1 MTLIL
6 FFWHISADLVTT
18 KSHIRLKR
26 GWTAF
31 TLIAAACFLII
42 IIFQILS
49 LDPIANLT
57 VTQNVLDAIPAFI
70 RDNHKIIG
78 LEDYTD
84 FTVSELAVK
93 FLAYVA
99 YFNLSVITRRQFI
112 RSSKNVANYE
122 QKPER
127 IDNPDQIDSNPSAH
141 EDDVLEAKFSLVFIV
156 YKLKKFWRIFDII
169 AWNTFTLLTITIVLL
184 TLNWKLSVV
193 SAVYVCITLVYY
205 VLIPFSLQP
214 DKSKASIE
222 KNSMISAQ
230 DLKDMKGYE
239 DKHAV
244 DKTVALKNTIIVV
257 MSLFTIVCICALHLS
272 ANLQILKV

>member
-6 FFWHISADLVTT
+6 IFWHISADLVTT

-31 TLIAAACFLII
+31 TLIAAICFLII
-42 IIFQILS
+42 IIFQIVS

-57 VTQNVLDAIPAFI
+57 VTQNILDAIPDFI
-70 RDNHKIIG
+70 KDNHKIIG

-84 FTVSELAVK
+84 FTVSELAIK

-122 QKPER
+122 QKLQR
-127 IDNPDQIDSNPSAH
+127 IENPDEINSHPSTNG
-141 EDDVLEAKFSLVFIV
+141 DDTLEAKFSLVFVI
-156 YKLKKFWRIFDII
+156 YKLKKCWRIFDII
-169 AWNTFTLLTITIVLL
+169 AWNTFTLLTITIALL

-193 SAVYVCITLVYY
+193 SGIYVCIMLVYY
-205 VLIPFSLQP
+205 ILIPFSLQP
-214 DKSKASIE
+214 DKSKARIE
-222 KNSMISAQ
+222 ENSTISAE
-230 DLKDMKGYE
+230 DLRDMKASE
-239 DKHAV
+239 DKFAIS
-244 DKTVALKNTIIVV
+244 KTVALKNTIIVV

-272 ANLQILKV
+272 ANLQSLKV